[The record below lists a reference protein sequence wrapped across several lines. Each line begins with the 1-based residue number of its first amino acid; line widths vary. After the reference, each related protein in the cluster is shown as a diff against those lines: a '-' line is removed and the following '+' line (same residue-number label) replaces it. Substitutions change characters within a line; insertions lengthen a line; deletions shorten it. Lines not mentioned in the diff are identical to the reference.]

1 MQKPQPQNIKNKNR
15 HRHLGENLSEIAH
28 LFKPREKQTMSVKT
42 MSTPPTSSDWIQ
54 LKETDK
60 WINSHM
66 KQIEYLRN
74 VRVRITVTY
83 ELTSDVW
90 IARATFGNSGGGDL
104 SIVDSDGNTL
114 SQALAGLEKD
124 LWSDDFARV
133 VRDLED
139 AAGSFD
145 GSYDPDN
152 Q

>member
-1 MQKPQPQNIKNKNR
+1 
-15 HRHLGENLSEIAH
+15 
-28 LFKPREKQTMSVKT
+28 MSVNT
-42 MSTPPTSSDWIQ
+42 VSTPPTSSDWIQ
-54 LKETDK
+54 LEETDE

-74 VRVRITVTY
+74 VRVRISVTY
-83 ELTSDVW
+83 ELNSDVW

-114 SQALAGLEKD
+114 SQALADLEKD

-133 VRDLED
+133 VRDIQD
-139 AAGSFD
+139 AARLFA
-145 GSYDPDN
+145 GSYNPYN